1 MEASYSC
8 SRCLRSAIIAV
19 LKAPVHLIEGKAF
32 NVGIKNGNYTV
43 KKLAEVVNNSIKGSL
58 LKFTNEHL
66 KDPRTYKVSFKRI
79 LTELKDYYQ
88 PQWDLEKGA
97 KELINYFDKINF
109 TEEKFRGPMTN
120 RLKHL
125 SKSISDN
132 LIDDNLRKNII

>member
-1 MEASYSC
+1 MG
-8 SRCLRSAIIAV
+8 LR
-19 LKAPVHLIEGKAF
+19 
-32 NVGIKNGNYTV
+32 
-43 KKLAEVVNNSIKGSL
+43 
-58 LKFTNEHL
+58 
-66 KDPRTYKVSFKRI
+66 
-79 LTELKDYYQ
+79 
-88 PQWDLEKGA
+88 KGA